1 MNANKSTVFTLL
13 LVDDDPLLLES
24 LAPLADDP
32 KLSIRTATNGTKAI
46 EITNFAPVH
55 MAMVDLRLPDLSGTE
70 VLEVIQAAHPN
81 SLRWLMTGYSDFE
94 AAARAVNRA
103 GVHRIFIKPLNPPL
117 VKSALRQGLEQLQA
131 EQEREQLQTKL
142 REANRR
148 LAKALKRQTR
158 DAHQFELELLRT
170 RAELE
175 RTFWELVEYSR
186 FSSLGLATGVL
197 AHDIRNPLTVLS
209 GQLQMLLAKGDEDP
223 AIACRLAA
231 MTRQVERIQNLLDG
245 FSELSAGRV
254 KGEREFGINEVLR
267 EALALVQK
275 LYRAKGLEAII
286 IPEGV
291 LAQVKGNYG
300 HWVHVLFKLLEHI
313 GQRAANSRVTIEV
326 GEDEIEA
333 RIAIQFSALQTSDRP
348 VEEMIGPRLVA
359 EFSVSDPHRAAHADS
374 MVFFLCSRI
383 LEQYGGRLEV
393 HPSDHQTVFA
403 ISYPKTRESSAE
415 KIAVPD
421 FMEQQA

>member
-1 MNANKSTVFTLL
+1 MKAHKSALLTLL
-13 LVDDDPLLLES
+13 LVDDDQPLLES
-24 LAPLADDP
+24 IGQLAGDP
-32 KLSIRTATNGTKAI
+32 KLSIRTAANGTKAI
-46 EITNFAPVH
+46 EISNFASVH
-55 MAMVDLRLPDLSGTE
+55 IALVDLRLPDLSGIE

-117 VKSALRQGLEQLQA
+117 LKSALRQGLEQLQA
-131 EQEREQLQTKL
+131 EQERQQLQTKL

-158 DAHQFELELLRT
+158 DARQFELELVRT
-170 RAELE
+170 KAELE

-209 GQLQMLLAKGDEDP
+209 GQLQMLSAKGAEDP
-223 AIACRLAA
+223 TAACRLTS
-231 MTRQVERIQNLLDG
+231 MLRQMERIQNLVDG
-245 FSELSAGRV
+245 FSELVAGRIE
-254 KGEREFGINEVLR
+254 GEREFGINEVIK

-275 LYRAKGLEAII
+275 LYRAKDLEAII

-291 LAQVKGNYG
+291 LARVKGNYG

-313 GQRAANSRVTIEV
+313 GQRANKSRVVIEV
-326 GEDEIEA
+326 SEDENEVRVA
-333 RIAIQFSALQTSDRP
+333 VQFLAPQPSDRP
-348 VEEMIGPRLVA
+348 VEEMMPPRFGA
-359 EFSVSDPHRAAHADS
+359 ETPAPESRRAAHSDS
-374 MVFFLCSRI
+374 MLLFLCSRI
-383 LEQYGGRLEV
+383 LEQYGGRLDV
-393 HPSDHQTVFA
+393 HPSDQQTVFV
-403 ISYPKTRESSAE
+403 ISYPKIGEFSTGKIQIPEPVEQES
-415 KIAVPD
+415 
-421 FMEQQA
+421 